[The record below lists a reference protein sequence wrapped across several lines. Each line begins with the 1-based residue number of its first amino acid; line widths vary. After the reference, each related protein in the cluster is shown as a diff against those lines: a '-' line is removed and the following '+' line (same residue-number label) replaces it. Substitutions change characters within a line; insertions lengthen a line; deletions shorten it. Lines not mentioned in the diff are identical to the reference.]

1 MVCRCPGDNKTYG
14 YNFAYDNLSRL
25 TSAQS
30 LIGGVIT
37 LGYATNYSYDKN
49 GNLLH
54 LRRGGQTGLSGTGI
68 IDNLS
73 FTLNGNQLK
82 SVNDDATAT
91 ASNGFEFKDGV

>member
-1 MVCRCPGDNKTYG
+1 MMISDAPPQHKIIY
-14 YNFAYDNLSRL
+14 
-25 TSAQS
+25 
-30 LIGGVIT
+30 GGVIT

-91 ASNGFEFKDGV
+91 ASNGFEFKDDHRACYGNIYV